1 MSVSVNNVMSWV
13 GQSDTMSCWAASAT
27 MMLGWRDQVCYAN
40 DQDVRQAYGDMGGD
54 GADVEE
60 CLRLALGQGMRVE
73 AEMCRTPEGWE
84 QLLQKGPV
92 MVGIPGHFVVVSA
105 IEGDGSEEGPTSTC
119 WIRAPARSGSCTPT
133 SSAPTSSTPTPVT
146 TSCSTDRRPGRVI
159 VRPFE

>member
-105 IEGDGSEEGPTSTC
+105 IEGDGSEEGTYLYVLDPGAGEQWKLYTDVE
-119 WIRAPARSGSCTPT
+119 RAYELDSDAGN
-133 SSAPTSSTPTPVT
+133 
-146 TSCSTDRRPGRVI
+146 DLLQY
-159 VRPFE
+159 